1 MATRDE
7 IKKAILGAV
16 GNPSAGVIADNAE
29 RMADAVIALDAPKAA
44 REFDQRETRKVEPKE
59 TR

>member
-1 MATRDE
+1 MATREE

-16 GNPSAGVIADNAE
+16 GNPSAGVIADNVD
-29 RMADAVIALDAPKAA
+29 RMVDAVAELDVVKPK